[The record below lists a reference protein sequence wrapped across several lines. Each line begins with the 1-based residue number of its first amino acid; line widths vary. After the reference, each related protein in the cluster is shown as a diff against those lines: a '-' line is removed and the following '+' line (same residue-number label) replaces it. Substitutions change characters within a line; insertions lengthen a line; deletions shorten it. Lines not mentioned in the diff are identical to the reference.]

1 MRGLQ
6 VFQLLKPKIGERE
19 AGALITYIDTTL
31 KEDRM
36 ELIQVMQKT
45 FATKED
51 LLGVRG
57 ELKED
62 ISSLRGE
69 LKQDIANLR
78 GELKQDI
85 AVLRTDMSSLKGDLE
100 VKISDVRTD
109 VMRWMFALFVTM
121 LLAILGLYFKK

>member
-6 VFQLLKPKIGERE
+6 VFQLLKAKIGERE
-19 AGALITYIDTTL
+19 AGALVTYIDTTF
-31 KEDRM
+31 KDNRM
-36 ELIQVMQKT
+36 ELIEVMQKT
-45 FATKED
+45 FVTKED
-51 LLGVRG
+51 LVGVRGELKADIAGLRTEMSGLRGELKADIAGLRG

-62 ISSLRGE
+62 IAGLRG
-69 LKQDIANLR
+69 N
-78 GELKQDI
+78 
-85 AVLRTDMSSLKGDLE
+85 LE

>member
-6 VFQLLKPKIGERE
+6 VFQLLKAKIGERE
-19 AGALITYIDTTL
+19 AGALVTYINTTL

-45 FATKED
+45 FATRED
-51 LLGVRG
+51 LVGFRG

-62 ISSLRGE
+62 IAGLRGE
-69 LKQDIANLR
+69 LKADIS
-78 GELKQDI
+78 G
-85 AVLRTDMSSLKGDLE
+85 LRTDMSSLRGEFKADIASLKGSLE

-109 VMRWMFALFVTM
+109 VMRWMFAFFITM

>member
-19 AGALITYIDTTL
+19 AGALVTYINTTL

-45 FATKED
+45 FATRED
-51 LLGVRG
+51 LVGVRG
-57 ELKED
+57 ELKEE
-62 ISSLRGE
+62 ITG
-69 LKQDIANLR
+69 
-78 GELKQDI
+78 
-85 AVLRTDMSSLKGDLE
+85 LRTDIAGLRGYLE

-109 VMRWMFALFVTM
+109 VMRWMFALFITM